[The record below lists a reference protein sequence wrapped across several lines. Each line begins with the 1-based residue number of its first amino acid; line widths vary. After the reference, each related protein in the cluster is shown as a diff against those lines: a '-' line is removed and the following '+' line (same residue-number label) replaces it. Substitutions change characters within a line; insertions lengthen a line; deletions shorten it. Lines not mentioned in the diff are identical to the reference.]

1 MIQKYISSIAVLAL
15 IFIVPLGSWYY
26 LKQGLDYR
34 KDALKTLA
42 PKDSIDLKMDTLNLF
57 NGQTTIVV
65 NQGSDSLNKVIST
78 IGEQFKNTP
87 KFQILYL
94 DSTINSNGKV
104 IPVMYL
110 DSFFQK
116 YKSYHYLLIDNK
128 MKLRNY
134 FGGDQDGIKKL
145 IEHTAI
151 ILPRP
156 VEADIEVRK

>member
-1 MIQKYISSIAVLAL
+1 MQKYITSIAVLAL

-34 KDALKTLA
+34 KDALKALL
-42 PKDSIDLKMDTLNLF
+42 PKDSIDARLDTLELF
-57 NGQTTIVV
+57 KGQTTIVV
-65 NQGSDSLNKVIST
+65 NKGSDSLNKVIAT

-87 KFQILYL
+87 KFQMLYI
-94 DSTINSNGKV
+94 DSTLNVNGKV
-104 IPVMYL
+104 IPSNYMN
-110 DSFFQK
+110 DFFTK
-116 YKSYHYLLIDNK
+116 YKDYHYLLVDHK

-134 FGGDQDGIKKL
+134 FGGDQEGIKKL

-156 VEADIEVRK
+156 VEADIELKK